1 MPSLEVPGWFSAGGP
16 AMVLLAILSIL
27 SLAVLL
33 AKVAQYIR
41 LRPLSTV
48 QADQAL
54 SRLQQG
60 RLEEARTALRQP
72 RSPVDTVLAGALALP
87 PRPSTAAWQEEVL
100 RQARNQLEPLRG
112 GLRVLE
118 VVGTL
123 APLIGLLGTV
133 FGMIGAFQALEQTG
147 SQVDPAALSGGI
159 WEALLTTAAGLIVAV
174 PVLAAFHGCDRLV
187 EQCRHRMEDRL
198 ARARVLLAELPE
210 AMEPSK
216 PAASHTSEGQASEEA
231 EEPVAASPEAHAY

>member
-16 AMVLLAILSIL
+16 AMVLLAFLSVV

-33 AKVAQYIR
+33 AKIAQYIR
-41 LRPLSTV
+41 LRPLSTA
-48 QADQAL
+48 QADKAL

-60 RLEEARTALRQP
+60 RLEEARAALRQA
-72 RSPVDTVLAGALALP
+72 RSPVDTVLAGTLALP

-198 ARARVLLAELPE
+198 ARVRVLLAEVPE
-210 AMEPSK
+210 AAEPSK
-216 PAASHTSEGQASEEA
+216 PDTSPGAEASEES
-231 EEPVAASPEAHAY
+231 VAPSPEAHAY

>member
-1 MPSLEVPGWFSAGGP
+1 MSLPSIAMPGWFAAGGP
-16 AMVLLAILSIL
+16 AMVLLAILSVI

-33 AKVAQYIR
+33 AKITQFLR
-41 LRPLSTV
+41 LRPLSSPGS
-48 QADQAL
+48 DRAL
-54 SRLQQG
+54 DALEGG
-60 RLEEARTALRQP
+60 RLADARAALTNA
-72 RSPVDTVLAGALALP
+72 RSPIDQVLAAALALP
-87 PRPSTAAWQEEVL
+87 PRPATASWQEEVL
-100 RQARNQLEPLRG
+100 RQARARLEPLRN

-159 WEALLTTAAGLIVAV
+159 WEALLTTAAGLVVAV

-198 ARARVLLAELPE
+198 ARLRVLLAGNGF
-210 AMEPSK
+210 S
-216 PAASHTSEGQASEEA
+216 TEE
-231 EEPVAASPEAHAY
+231 EVAPGTEAHAY